1 VNPIEWLNA
10 VAQTWIDFMW
20 IRSIDA
26 AWVFLIVGLI
36 WFLTRNRVHAQ
47 FGYCLFMLVIIK
59 LFIPFQ
65 QPVAI
70 PNLLSLYDLSS
81 QKISITATPIISD
94 TFNAIDAKES
104 LSLDAAALEASAPG
118 LSKHLPLIQLPL
130 KTILMLGWALISLI
144 LFARFAYSEWRTA
157 VSVRQSP
164 TVDPNQLPVSF
175 QQLKATAR
183 VHRPVRLATNQWVSS
198 PIVYGITSPVLLI
211 PNDMSQKY
219 TTNQISWILFHE
231 LAHIRRYDTLARL
244 VQKIAQTLFFF
255 HPVIWFTNWMLDR
268 QREFACDDSAT
279 IHADIPRR
287 DCGEGFL
294 NVVFQVNSARL
305 PATGLLGLFNSKQ
318 IVKERLMRILDHN
331 HSYKARLTISSIVL
345 LTALTL
351 LVVPFSGAMQETKE
365 HAAHVTTHVQDAAE
379 HSAHSAEHKG
389 EHTNKPVIKGNQYI
403 WEEAF
408 SVTNKVVNSVE
419 FIIPDGDIMITPQDS
434 KNNHKLSV
442 DAKIIIKKHN
452 NKSAPTY
459 TDEDIQEIKDM
470 VRLIMETGNERK
482 HVVIRWIMPKKNPK
496 GLSISILV
504 NAKVP
509 AVLQVR
515 ALCQDGDVEV
525 KGISAPVD
533 AKSMDGDVVTT
544 RCPGPLTISS
554 EDGDLT
560 MNEVKHQVQA
570 ESPDGTIKIN
580 FIAIPSKDCFLKSS
594 DGDVIVTVPSD
605 AKATFDLSSDDGEL
619 DLDKNLFTGT
629 IKKKTAQALLNG
641 GGVTIKG
648 RTNDGDI
655 SVSLKDVD

>member
-1 VNPIEWLNA
+1 MNPIEWLNA

-47 FGYCLFMLVIIK
+47 FGYWLFMLVIIK

-70 PNLLSLYDLSS
+70 PNLLSLYDLTS
-81 QKISITATPIISD
+81 QKISITDTPIISD
-94 TFNAIDAKES
+94 KFNAIDAKVS
-104 LSLDAAALEASAPG
+104 LSLDAAALEDAAPV

-130 KTILMLGWALISLI
+130 KTILMLGWAIISLI
-144 LFARFAYSEWRTA
+144 LFVRFAYSEWRTA
-157 VSVRQSP
+157 VSVKQSP
-164 TVDPNQLPVSF
+164 TVDLNQLPVSF

-219 TTNQISWILFHE
+219 TTNQISWILLHE
-231 LAHIRRYDTLARL
+231 LAHIKRYDALARL
-244 VQKIAQTLFFF
+244 VQKIARNLFFF

-351 LVVPFSGAMQETKE
+351 LIVPFSGAMKQTKKSE
-365 HAAHVTTHVQDAAE
+365 
-379 HSAHSAEHKG
+379 AHSNNSLVNDKTDLLIQSIDSSINAINIKATLIQTRNKIFANQSEQKKADFVNNRRENFRRKRPGDADKIIPYKAKTFEHDPVYNINLDITSLNNKTRIMYDLENDWEDSIVFYEPGKRFDISNRELNTDKKMVTVEDHHGAIDSFHLSTPHTFGRGLSFYLGHPKQMTATGKNTSLLTIFSPSGEKEKIAEFNLDS
-389 EHTNKPVIKGNQYI
+389 TKGNCWTDGRIFTKDGKIHTEIHAKDFKKNDIANFPYH
-403 WEEAF
+403 
-408 SVTNKVVNSVE
+408 VE
-419 FIIPDGDIMITPQDS
+419 II
-434 KNNHKLSV
+434 
-442 DAKIIIKKHN
+442 
-452 NKSAPTY
+452 TY
-459 TDEDIQEIKDM
+459 YEGEFTLKQEI
-470 VRLIMETGNERK
+470 
-482 HVVIRWIMPKKNPK
+482 
-496 GLSISILV
+496 SIEEIT
-504 NAKVP
+504 
-509 AVLQVR
+509 
-515 ALCQDGDVEV
+515 ALPGDHKELNVFND
-525 KGISAPVD
+525 IPPD
-533 AKSMDGDVVTT
+533 AIFP
-544 RCPGPLTISS
+544 R
-554 EDGDLT
+554 
-560 MNEVKHQVQA
+560 
-570 ESPDGTIKIN
+570 
-580 FIAIPSKDCFLKSS
+580 
-594 DGDVIVTVPSD
+594 
-605 AKATFDLSSDDGEL
+605 
-619 DLDKNLFTGT
+619 
-629 IKKKTAQALLNG
+629 
-641 GGVTIKG
+641 
-648 RTNDGDI
+648 
-655 SVSLKDVD
+655 SL